1 MARIELI
8 RRLRL
13 FTVLRRMSD
22 YDNRFGTTKLVMPVV
37 SRPASFFSFIKSK
50 LSEAAS
56 SQSKDSQSVPNDS
69 EWLDAVQEVEK
80 SELLHWKGSDTSM
93 TRTELRKWK
102 KRTFLHILEMFIQ
115 RSGPSRKGFTSFIE
129 NALTKMP
136 EYEVVDDLDCYKAV
150 IRLFPTGRMVVKRF
164 LQADFG
170 HFPKQQQVMID
181 ILSQMSRYHVLP
193 DDEVGQMIIDIF
205 GWRNHAMNAYRRLMY
220 WMPKLYYSN
229 PWTLPLRIVDDL
241 DLDPIKL
248 GCLIAER
255 ICPDRMTEFTV
266 VQMSSSNPDRPD
278 SLISAQSPEQRALLA
293 YCTNK
298 QIHNDQINNT
308 QCTKPTIYLDGPH
321 YVWFRN
327 LQAAY
332 YTLWT
337 EIDADRLK
345 KEINSVKVNQVP
357 KHSADEPYNLSFF
370 NYSNDSSNIVLNSS
384 NSQNANRSL
393 FPHMSLLPTVSSV
406 GTELHHCNEDNV
418 FTRFISKCEP
428 EFDKRW
434 LSIRQSH
441 VYKYLPSNLCQ
452 HEQGEGTIL
461 AVGVVVP
468 KPDALDNQKK
478 LYDWEVSNRIH
489 HTDSKDCKQRNQKE
503 RYNLPQIPSP
513 ASSALIRLWLSELH
527 AKNPF
532 FDDAAL
538 IIRVPMNI
546 DQGQKSGNNSR
557 TDDDLH
563 LENQDKDIKYESCN

>member
-13 FTVLRRMSD
+13 FTVLHRMSD
-22 YDNRFGTTKLVMPVV
+22 YENRFGTTKLMIPVV

-50 LSEAAS
+50 LNEAAS

-129 NALTKMP
+129 NALIKMP
-136 EYEVVDDLDCYKAV
+136 EYEVADDLDCYKAV

-193 DDEVGQMIIDIF
+193 DDEVGQMIIDVF

-345 KEINSVKVNQVP
+345 KEINSVKVNEVP

-489 HTDSKDCKQRNQKE
+489 HTDSKDRKQQNQEE
-503 RYNLPQIPSP
+503 RYSLPQIPSP

-538 IIRVPMNI
+538 VIRVPMNI
-546 DQGQKSGNNSR
+546 DQRKKSENNSR

-563 LENQDKDIKYESCN
+563 LENQDKDIKYKSYN

>member
-8 RRLRL
+8 HCE
-13 FTVLRRMSD
+13 
-22 YDNRFGTTKLVMPVV
+22 NRFGTTKLIMPVV

-50 LSEAAS
+50 LDEAVS

-69 EWLDAVQEVEK
+69 EWIDAVQNVEK
-80 SELLHWKGSDTSM
+80 SELLHLKGSDTNM
-93 TRTELRKWK
+93 TRTEIRKWK

-115 RSGPSRKGFTSFIE
+115 RSGPSRKGFTSFIQ
-129 NALTKMP
+129 NALIKMP
-136 EYEVVDDLDCYKAV
+136 EYEVTDDLDCYKAV
-150 IRLFPTGRMVVKRF
+150 IRLFPTGRMIVKRF
-164 LQADFG
+164 FQADFG

-181 ILSQMSRYHVLP
+181 ILNQMSRYHVLP
-193 DDEVGQMIIDIF
+193 DDEVGQMIIDVF
-205 GWRNHAMNAYRRLMY
+205 GWRNHAMQTYRRLMY

-229 PWTLPLRIVDDL
+229 PWTIPLRIADDL

-266 VQMSSSNPDRPD
+266 VQMPSSNSYLPD

-298 QIHNDQINNT
+298 QIHNNQTNNI

-321 YVWFRN
+321 YVWFKN

-345 KEINSVKVNQVP
+345 KEINAVKVNQAP
-357 KHSADEPYNLSFF
+357 KYSADEPYNLSFF
-370 NYSNDSSNIVLNSS
+370 NYSNDTSNIVLNNF
-384 NSQNANRSL
+384 NSQNENRSL
-393 FPHMSLLPTVSSV
+393 FPHMSLLPTVSST

-418 FTRFISKCEP
+418 STRFISKCEP

-441 VYKYLPSNLCQ
+441 VYKFLPSNLCQ

-478 LYDWEVSNRIH
+478 LYDWEVSNKIH
-489 HTDSKDCKQRNQKE
+489 HTDSKDCKQQSQKE

-513 ASSALIRLWLSELH
+513 APSTLIRLWLSELQS
-527 AKNPF
+527 KNPF
-532 FDDAAL
+532 LDDAAL
-538 IIRVPMNI
+538 IIRVPVNI
-546 DQGQKSGNNSR
+546 DQSQKSENNNR

-563 LENQDKDIKYESCN
+563 FENQDKDIRYNSYS